1 MKTAMDYFLSVVEDR
16 IAALSF
22 KQQVLFTAL
31 ICEKLLP
38 NYIEFYRRTN
48 RGDLEVFEEA
58 MVILYQYLQDM
69 PLGENELEN
78 TYNRIVEAIPEP
90 AHFKTALTPY
100 AVDTA
105 TAFADAI
112 EYLLSQDIGYVAGS
126 SYRALQTVT
135 RFTSFLLQK
144 NGDNEQD
151 SAVAFTRRE
160 IERQTIILTHLQ
172 DAEMSL
178 PFIAL
183 MREMNKADGPVI
195 DWSLLG
201 M

>member
-1 MKTAMDYFLSVVEDR
+1 MDYFLSVVEDR

-22 KQQVLFTAL
+22 KQQVLYMAL
-31 ICEKLLP
+31 NCEKLLP

-112 EYLLSQDIGYVAGS
+112 EYLLSEDIGYVAGS

-135 RFTSFLLQK
+135 RFTSFLIQK
-144 NGDNEQD
+144 NADDEQE
-151 SAVAFTRRE
+151 SAVGFTRRE
-160 IERQTIILTHLQ
+160 IERQTILLTHLKE
-172 DAEMSL
+172 AEITL
-178 PFIAL
+178 PFIAF
-183 MREMNKADGPVI
+183 MREMNKADGPII
-195 DWSLLG
+195 DWGLLG